1 MRRCRQVN
9 KVYVMNCFCAGNS
22 KADVRKFTV
31 LLVHVVAATPR
42 TALRHSSGFAIELIQ
57 DFLRKYT
64 KVNPDKVLELSDR
77 FRYLEVDSR
86 LEIAF
91 EGKPKKFA
99 VPSYSVYNHQS
110 EDGIV
115 IFELETR
122 VTARYIPLDTE
133 YQEIEIERTDFLN
146 QYINNSDEREQFF
159 SRSEDIGPRRISV
172 VKPSVGESYYQTPK
186 RHLNY

>member
-1 MRRCRQVN
+1 M
-9 KVYVMNCFCAGNS
+9 
-22 KADVRKFTV
+22 
-31 LLVHVVAATPR
+31 
-42 TALRHSSGFAIELIQ
+42 
-57 DFLRKYT
+57 
-64 KVNPDKVLELSDR
+64 
-77 FRYLEVDSR
+77 
-86 LEIAF
+86 
-91 EGKPKKFA
+91 
-99 VPSYSVYNHQS
+99 
-110 EDGIV
+110 